1 MTDQRPDLLEG
12 TGRAG
17 PTLYQ
22 RWGMGK
28 HMCASPAVCFLS
40 FTATARRLTVAPGG
54 DLDRKSRGPRPE
66 GSVPWGC
73 LLPDKAASGASGG
86 VSSYS
91 AGTCA
96 TAHVP
101 LPRRGPMDLMVY
113 VDTTVVLGMLNCH
126 C

>member
-54 DLDRKSRGPRPE
+54 DLDRKSREARGLRVPFPGAASCQTRQPLGRVV
-66 GSVPWGC
+66 GSLPTLQEPAPPPMYHCPGGVPWI
-73 LLPDKAASGASGG
+73 
-86 VSSYS
+86 
-91 AGTCA
+91 
-96 TAHVP
+96 
-101 LPRRGPMDLMVY
+101 
-113 VDTTVVLGMLNCH
+113 
-126 C
+126 